1 MTNQNYAGITAVL
14 TNGIIEKN
22 TIPED
27 GLAGQLLAKTDAG
40 MEWRDISAY
49 TADAVAEG
57 DARPVS
63 AAAVY
68 EQIGNVEELLGRI

>member
-1 MTNQNYAGITAVL
+1 MMNQNYAGITAVL
-14 TNGIIEKN
+14 TSGIVEKN
-22 TIPED
+22 TIPEN
-27 GLAGQLLAKTDAG
+27 GLTGQLLAKTDEG

-49 TADAVAEG
+49 TADALTEG

-68 EQIGNVEELLGRI
+68 EQLGNVEELLSRI